1 MLTRRTAAKSLAVAL
16 PFLGA
21 SGVRAATGPA
31 PGADWEKG
39 SAKDAGFRGEAL
51 EELELKLCTLPT
63 TAFMIV
69 TGGKVVYSY
78 GDLAQACYLASA
90 RKSILSMLYGKYVAN
105 GTIDLDRTMAELGI
119 DEPDGL
125 LPIEKTAKVR
135 DLLIASSGV
144 YHPAGSPGDDPNSPP
159 RGSKEPGKFFHY
171 NNWDFNVLG
180 AIFEKATGRTVFAA
194 LDEEIARPLQF
205 QDFQLSRQRMMGF
218 ESRSRFLAYH
228 LFLSARDMARL
239 GLVMMRGGE
248 WNGRQVVPAAWVK
261 ESTTARVPGSAVG
274 RGGELGYGYL
284 WWIPETRKTAPWAG
298 SYMASGQFG
307 QFILVLPALD
317 TVIVHRRAVTDEYA
331 VARNLGKTS
340 FEPTRVLG
348 PDFLKLADM
357 VVAAKAS

>member
-1 MLTRRTAAKSLAVAL
+1 MLTRRGAVQSLVVL
-16 PFLGA
+16 PFLSANAG
-21 SGVRAATGPA
+21 AATGKA
-31 PGADWEKG
+31 PGADWEK
-39 SAKDAGFRGEAL
+39 ATPQEMGFKPDDFAAL
-51 EELELKLCTLPT
+51 ELELCTLPT
-63 TAFMIV
+63 TAFMV
-69 TGGKVVYSY
+69 VSGGKLIYGY
-78 GDLAQACYLASA
+78 GDIAQACYLASA
-90 RKSILSMLYGKYVAN
+90 RKSVLSMLYGRYVLN
-105 GTIDLDRTMAELGI
+105 GTIDLDRTMADLGI

-125 LPIEKTAKVR
+125 LPIEKTARVR

-159 RGSKEPGKFFHY
+159 RGSRQPGSFFHY

-194 LDEEIARPLQF
+194 LDEELARPLQF
-205 QDFQLSRQRMMGF
+205 QDFQRSRQRMMGF

-239 GLVMMRGGE
+239 GLVMLRSGE

-261 ESTTARVPGSAVG
+261 ESTTERVPGSAVG

-284 WWIPETRKTAPWAG
+284 WWIPESRRSAPWAG
-298 SYMASGQFG
+298 AFLASGQFG
-307 QFILVLPALD
+307 QFILVLPAID

-331 VARNLGKTS
+331 VARNLGRTS

-348 PDFLKLADM
+348 PDFLRLADK
-357 VVAAKAS
+357 VVAARA

>member
-1 MLTRRTAAKSLAVAL
+1 MPAPLALVT
-16 PFLGA
+16 GA
-21 SGVRAATGPA
+21 SGLLGACLIDRLRARGVSMRLVDMVPPPDDRAA
-31 PGADWEKG
+31 GAEFVQLDLRDAAGVARACRDVEVVHHLAAGQRMKPQF
-39 SAKDAGFRGEAL
+39 SAMSEQAIFDMNLDAVRNVLAGARA
-51 EELELKLCTLPT
+51 
-63 TAFMIV
+63 
-69 TGGKVVYSY
+69 GGVRKVVHIS
-78 GDLAQACYLASA
+78 
-90 RKSILSMLYGKYVAN
+90 
-105 GTIDLDRTMAELGI
+105 
-119 DEPDGL
+119 
-125 LPIEKTAKVR
+125 
-135 DLLIASSGV
+135 SSGV

-180 AIFEKATGRTVFAA
+180 AIFEKTTGKTVFAA
-194 LDEEIARPLQF
+194 LDEELARPLQF
-205 QDFQLSRQRMMGF
+205 QDFDLRRQRMMGF

-248 WNGRQVVPAAWVK
+248 WNGQQVVPAAWVK

-284 WWIPETRKTAPWAG
+284 WWIPETRKTAAWAG
-298 SYMASGQFG
+298 AYMASGQFG
-307 QFILVLPALD
+307 QFILVLPAID

-340 FEPTRVLG
+340 FEPSRVLG

-357 VVAAKAS
+357 VVAAKS